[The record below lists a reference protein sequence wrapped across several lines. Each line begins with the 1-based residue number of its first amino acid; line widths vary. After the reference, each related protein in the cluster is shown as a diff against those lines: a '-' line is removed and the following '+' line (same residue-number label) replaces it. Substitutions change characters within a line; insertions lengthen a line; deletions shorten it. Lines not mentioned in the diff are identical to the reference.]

1 MEAQPSDTQIH
12 RNKIGANMEIYKRF
26 TFDAA
31 HSLLTFRRSPVQ
43 HLHGHRFSV
52 TVHLEG
58 EVDRNRLGQ
67 DFGEIKPSVHL

>member
-31 HSLLTFRRSPVQ
+31 HSLLDLPE
-43 HLHGHRFSV
+43 GHRCS
-52 TVHLEG
+52 TSTAT
-58 EVDRNRLGQ
+58 DS
-67 DFGEIKPSVHL
+67 P